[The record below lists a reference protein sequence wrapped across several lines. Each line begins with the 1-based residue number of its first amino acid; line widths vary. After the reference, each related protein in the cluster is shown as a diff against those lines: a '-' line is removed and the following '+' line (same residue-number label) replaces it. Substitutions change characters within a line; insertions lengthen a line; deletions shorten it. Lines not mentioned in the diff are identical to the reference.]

1 MSDDRRDAM
10 ARVVAHVAA
19 RRQVF
24 RGQLGGGALLL
35 IGRGRVAAAGQPN
48 RCTSPKNCAEL
59 CRSGE
64 YGSPPVDRDHCMV
77 TCLNA
82 QC

>member
-1 MSDDRRDAM
+1 MCDDRLDAIVRAM
-10 ARVVAHVAA
+10 AHVAA

-24 RGQLGGGALLL
+24 RGLLGGGALLV

-48 RCTSPKNCAEL
+48 RCTSPKNCAEM
-59 CRSGE
+59 CRNGE
-64 YGSPPVDRDHCMV
+64 YGSPPVDRDRCMV